1 MFELIKTKKHIE
13 QYLLEVASGAAKGT
27 HVFFLGIGGIGMSAL
42 ARYFTSK
49 GVVVSGYDKTATGLT
64 KQLQEEGIRIHFE
77 DSIELLD
84 KDADCV
90 IYTPAIPKDHQELNY
105 YLNHDY
111 AVLKRSEILGL
122 ITNASYGICVAGT
135 HGKTTTS
142 TMIAHI
148 LKDSGLGCN
157 AFLGG
162 ISSNYQTNFWSSEQ
176 NLCVIEADEYD
187 RSFLKLNPSIGVIT
201 AMDPDHLDIYENEE
215 NFKKAFVDF
224 GAKVKADGLL
234 ISKYGLREFENFNG
248 ASHLTYSINNNQA
261 SCSAYNIGIKEGSY
275 FFDVKIGEKVIPNVV
290 LNMGGEHNIENVL
303 AAIVVADYL
312 KIPEEK
318 IKNAVFSF
326 KGVKRRFEYVV
337 KKDSIVMIDDYAHH
351 PEELTALI
359 NGTKGLYKNRKC
371 TIVFQPHLYSRTRDF
386 LKGFAGALGLA
397 DEVLLLPIYPARELP
412 IPGVESEMIMNAMDF
427 KSVTCCNKEELLEII
442 KNKKKNN
449 ELDILITAGAGDI
462 DALVP
467 AIKNI
472 LNDF

>member
-1 MFELIKTKKHIE
+1 
-13 QYLLEVASGAAKGT
+13 
-27 HVFFLGIGGIGMSAL
+27 
-42 ARYFTSK
+42 
-49 GVVVSGYDKTATGLT
+49 
-64 KQLQEEGIRIHFE
+64 
-77 DSIELLD
+77 
-84 KDADCV
+84 
-90 IYTPAIPKDHQELNY
+90 
-105 YLNHDY
+105 
-111 AVLKRSEILGL
+111 
-122 ITNASYGICVAGT
+122 
-135 HGKTTTS
+135 
-142 TMIAHI
+142 
-148 LKDSGLGCN
+148 
-157 AFLGG
+157 
-162 ISSNYQTNFWSSEQ
+162 
-176 NLCVIEADEYD
+176 
-187 RSFLKLNPSIGVIT
+187 
-201 AMDPDHLDIYENEE
+201 MDPDHLDIYENEE